1 MTTVA
6 DSWVAFRNMAV
17 PKAAG
22 PVQVAALQRAF
33 YAGAYFLLV
42 SLHEASDDTVS
53 DQQGVAHL
61 EALKREIEEFA
72 ILNRPAVDV
81 APPPEPVAPSR
92 ILVPDT
98 NYTTS
103 DPANIRPVLQELGAR
118 ISSVLPDAW
127 GFTLLLFPFGEPAKE
142 GGTFYI
148 ANAER
153 ADVLNIMRQFIRSQI
168 Q

>member
-6 DSWVAFRNMAV
+6 DSWTAFRSMAV
-17 PKAAG
+17 PKGAG
-22 PVQVAALQRAF
+22 PVQIAALQRAF

-42 SLHEASDDTVS
+42 SLHEVGDDSTT
-53 DQQGVAHL
+53 DEEGIKHL

-72 ILNRPAVDV
+72 ILNRPGADIPPA
-81 APPPEPVAPSR
+81 APIAPSR

-127 GFTLLLFPFGEPAKE
+127 GFTLLLFPFGEPATE

-153 ADVLNIMRQFIRSQI
+153 SDVLNIMRQFIRSQI